1 MAVNL
6 FCINNA
12 TAEAGTD
19 PATTTYNRNQEK
31 TIEVY
36 DYEDVENLSEEPI
49 ASEDTIYYTENN

>member
-12 TAEAGTD
+12 TAEAGAD
-19 PATTTYNRNQEK
+19 PATTYNRNQEK

-36 DYEDVENLSEEPI
+36 DYEDVENISEEPI
-49 ASEDTIYYTENN
+49 ASEDTVYYTENN